1 MHRSRGQKG
10 GGPKALLQVKV
21 LVKPLEL
28 YPKKIDQRLVHH
40 QHPTREP
47 YEVWECHTNIQRHGL
62 LGQGRGSCYEP
73 CELTALQFKENIT
86 CTS

>member
-1 MHRSRGQKG
+1 MIKNVEVGKADCMFLRDCLNAWIWETKMHRCRGQKG

-40 QHPTREP
+40 QHPTIET
-47 YEVWECHTNIQRHGL
+47 YEVWE
-62 LGQGRGSCYEP
+62 
-73 CELTALQFKENIT
+73 
-86 CTS
+86 